1 MAFPE
6 TRAPR
11 RLTVAA
17 TALATAALAVTSI
30 GVAAQDNQTTMRSNA
45 FDPVPQAAVAAMIEY
60 CEEQT
65 GVDVI
70 VNTLNHEDYQNSFS
84 QALQARP
91 EDILMWFASARMRF
105 FSDQGLFGSIS
116 DVWDGI
122 DNISEGFKV
131 ASSGADGE
139 QYGVPFNTYPWVVI
153 YRKSVFEEN
162 GWEVP
167 TTIDEFKAIGDDA
180 LAKGII
186 PLAFGDV
193 QGWPAMGTFD
203 IINMRLNGYDFH
215 IGLMAGEEKWTDP
228 RVKAVFEEW
237 RELVPYLQPGGTG
250 REWQEAAQAL
260 FKKEAAM
267 YFLGT
272 FAGEQI
278 GAAIG
283 DSATPEEVAAIVDD
297 TDFFAFPVFGTEFD
311 AEMGIDAPIDN
322 LVMAADPANPENAKA
337 ILACVATGPAQTI
350 FALANPNLVAVADDA
365 DTSGYSA
372 FQKKMSEII
381 GASGAIG
388 QFLDRDTRPDFAGPQ
403 GMQGFLINFI
413 DDPDQDLDVYLQ
425 QIQDFWDTLPPLF

>member
-1 MAFPE
+1 
-6 TRAPR
+6 
-11 RLTVAA
+11 
-17 TALATAALAVTSI
+17 
-30 GVAAQDNQTTMRSNA
+30 MRSNA

-122 DNISEGFKV
+122 DNISEGFKG
-131 ASSGADGE
+131 ASSGTDGE
-139 QYGVPFNTYPWVVI
+139 QYGIPFNTYPWVVI

-180 LAKGII
+180 LAKGLI
-186 PLAFGDV
+186 PLAFGDI

-203 IINMRLNGYDFH
+203 ILNMRLNGFDFH
-215 IGLMAGEEKWTDP
+215 IGLMSGDEKWTDP

-237 RELVPYLQPGGTG
+237 RDLVPYLQPGGTG

-283 DSATPEEVAAIVDD
+283 ANASPEEVAAVVDD
-297 TDFFAFPVFGTEFD
+297 TDFFAFPVFGTDFD

-322 LVMAADPANPENAKA
+322 LVMATDPANAENAKA

-372 FQKKMSEII
+372 FQQKMSEII

>member
-1 MAFPE
+1 MALHE

-11 RLTVAA
+11 RLAVLA
-17 TALATAALAVTSI
+17 TTLATAALVFTSI
-30 GVAAQDNQTTMRSNA
+30 GVAAQDNTTTMRSNA
-45 FDPVPQAAVAAMIEY
+45 FDPVPQAALAAMIGY

-65 GVDVI
+65 GIDVY

-105 FSDQGLFGSIS
+105 FSDQGLFGPIT
-116 DVWDGI
+116 DVWEGI

-131 ASSGADGE
+131 ANTGNDGE

-162 GWEVP
+162 GWTVP

-180 LAKGII
+180 LAKGLV
-186 PLAFGDV
+186 PLAFGDL

-215 IGLMAGEEKWTDP
+215 IGLMTGEEKWTDP
-228 RVKAVFEEW
+228 RVKAVFEAW
-237 RELVPYLQPGGTG
+237 RDLVPYLQPGGTG

-278 GAAIG
+278 GASIG
-283 DSATPEEVAAIVDD
+283 ADATPEEVAAIVDD

-322 LVMAADPANPENAKA
+322 LVMSAEPGNAENAKA

-350 FALANPNLVAVADDA
+350 FALANPNLVAVATDA

-372 FQKKMSEII
+372 FQNKMSEII

-413 DDPDQDLDVYLQ
+413 DDPDQDLDAYLQ
-425 QIQDFWDTLPPLF
+425 SIQDFWDTLPPLF